1 MLCRD
6 ELTEVNRKLH
16 KIVYKKLEKES
27 AEIDDDFSRLD

>member
-16 KIVYKKLEKES
+16 KIVYKKLEKYS
-27 AEIDDDFSRLD
+27 AEMDDDFSRLD